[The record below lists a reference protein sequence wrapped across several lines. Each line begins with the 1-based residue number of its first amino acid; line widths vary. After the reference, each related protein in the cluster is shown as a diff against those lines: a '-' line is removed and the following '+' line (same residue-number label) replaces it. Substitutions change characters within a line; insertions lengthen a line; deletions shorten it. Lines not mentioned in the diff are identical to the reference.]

1 VFFGDNN
8 TVQHTFV
15 EVSHVSKVVI
25 FLGPPGAG
33 KGTQAKRLASELR
46 MVQLSTG
53 DMLRDHIARGTDL
66 GKRVKPILDSGG
78 LVSDDVVIAM
88 IREKLSGM
96 DEVRVIFDGFPRTQA
111 QAQAL
116 DMLLEELSSP
126 INAVPL
132 LEVPEEVLVAR
143 LLERAKLEGRTDDTE
158 DVIRNRFKV
167 YLEKT
172 QPLIDYYAA
181 RGHLLRVDGT
191 GTPQDV
197 YTRLKAVVS

>member
-1 VFFGDNN
+1 
-8 TVQHTFV
+8 
-15 EVSHVSKVVI
+15 
-25 FLGPPGAG
+25 
-33 KGTQAKRLASELR
+33 

-78 LVSDDVVIAM
+78 LVSDDVVITM